1 MWEYHKTKCVKN
13 KIDKKTDYKNREK
26 ERNICNNKQG
36 CSLSEK
42 KEHKLKV

>member
-26 ERNICNNKQG
+26 ESNICNNNAHFQK
-36 CSLSEK
+36 K